1 MLPPA
6 DLVSSPLS
14 LLSFHLQLKI
24 SFSETAL
31 ETTYQYPSESSV
43 LEELGPEP
51 ETLNTPSPSAAQP
64 DDEEDEEELLLQ
76 RELQSGLRTKAL
88 IVGKQVSAGE
98 KVPPG
103 VQSWHCGPEGKEK
116 I

>member
-1 MLPPA
+1 M
-6 DLVSSPLS
+6 
-14 LLSFHLQLKI
+14 
-24 SFSETAL
+24 
-31 ETTYQYPSESSV
+31 

-51 ETLNTPSPSAAQP
+51 ETPNTPGPSAAQP

-76 RELQSGLRTKAL
+76 RELQGGLRTKTL

-98 KVPPG
+98 KAPPG
-103 VQSWHCGPEGKEK
+103 VQSWHCGLEGKRR

>member
-1 MLPPA
+1 M
-6 DLVSSPLS
+6 
-14 LLSFHLQLKI
+14 
-24 SFSETAL
+24 
-31 ETTYQYPSESSV
+31 

-88 IVGKQVSAGE
+88 IVDES
-98 KVPPG
+98 
-103 VQSWHCGPEGKEK
+103 CRR
-116 I
+116 

>member
-1 MLPPA
+1 M
-6 DLVSSPLS
+6 
-14 LLSFHLQLKI
+14 
-24 SFSETAL
+24 
-31 ETTYQYPSESSV
+31 

-76 RELQSGLRTKAL
+76 RELQGGLRTKAL
-88 IVGKQVSAGE
+88 IVGEQVSAGG
-98 KVPPG
+98 KAPPG
-103 VQSWHCGPEGKEK
+103 VQSRHCGPEGKR